1 MVRGGAVE
9 SRRSRRDLAVRWI
22 SYAVGVVMGRF
33 RPGVEGSLGCGRFD
47 ARTAA
52 NLREL
57 AVSDA
62 IAELSGD
69 GGTDLAEL
77 VMRALGLMLGDR
89 GADEVVVSA
98 TGKHRNSI
106 AGLRGYLTGG
116 FFRDHLRR
124 YHGRPIYW
132 LVRSR
137 GRGYSAYLYCER
149 LSTAVLERLRG
160 PQYLAGRL
168 SEAIRCGDSSL
179 AADLQALDEAI
190 ERVLSASDEEGRTV
204 GWQLEPDDGVLIN
217 AAPLSELLS
226 PVWKEPAECRR
237 RLSAG
242 EHDWSFTAARYW
254 PQRVRSKRGEVKS
267 LDLAHSAARA
277 HGG

>member
-1 MVRGGAVE
+1 
-9 SRRSRRDLAVRWI
+9 
-22 SYAVGVVMGRF
+22 MGRF

-57 AVSDA
+57 TVSDA

-106 AGLRGYLTGG
+106 AGLRRYLTGG

-226 PVWKEPAECRR
+226 PVWKEPAECWR

-242 EHDWSFTAARYW
+242 EYDWSFTAARYW
-254 PQRVRSKRGEVKS
+254 PQRVRGKCGEVKS

-277 HGG
+277 HAG